1 MDWLPLL
8 ATVGLPALSIVA
20 TAGVTIGAKAMDL
33 KARNAERRHEIA
45 LDLSSRMW
53 DAKRA
58 ALLGIIGSCVR
69 IKQRCQPVASDG
81 GDSELRAIEQ
91 RAEAIR
97 ALAQERK
104 DLDNTPGGRGAL
116 IAWAEEPTRQAIEQL
131 LELIDAEVEPW
142 RSALG
147 NLEAALQL
155 QRDALGALP
164 KELGSPEVKKRL
176 DEARSFSTLA
186 RDHSQE
192 IGSGSNLDLEALA
205 DLCDKVIRGAR
216 EDLRGQ
222 HGPAG
227 N

>member
-1 MDWLPLL
+1 
-8 ATVGLPALSIVA
+8 
-20 TAGVTIGAKAMDL
+20 MDL
-33 KARNAERRHEIA
+33 KARDAERRHEIA

-58 ALLGIIGSCVR
+58 ALLGIIGSCIR

-81 GDSELRAIEQ
+81 GDNEQRAIEQ

-104 DLDNTPGGRGAL
+104 DLDNAPGGRGEL
-116 IAWAEEPTRQAIEQL
+116 IAWAEEPTRRAIEQL
-131 LELIDAEVEPW
+131 FELIDAEVQTW

-147 NLEAALQL
+147 NLEAASQL
-155 QRDALGALP
+155 QHEALGALP
-164 KELGSPEVKKRL
+164 KDLGNPEMKKRFE
-176 DEARSFSTLA
+176 EARNYGALV
-186 RDHSQE
+186 RGRIQE
-192 IGSGSNLDLEALA
+192 IGSGSKLDVQALG

-227 N
+227 D